1 MAIDNVPSTIAAL
14 LKYVRRSSCIVW
26 YADMHGNNQ
35 LLQTKYHLTQK
46 NGYGWSSMKSWFLIE
61 QAYLMQQLLPNN
73 WLNVHTILKKGVND
87 IVIMFNQISLAQNFV
102 VVKET
107 VNEINDWVEI
117 KLFFK
122 IMVKYN

>member
-1 MAIDNVPSTIAAL
+1 
-14 LKYVRRSSCIVW
+14 
-26 YADMHGNNQ
+26 
-35 LLQTKYHLTQK
+35 
-46 NGYGWSSMKSWFLIE
+46 MKSWFLIE

-87 IVIMFNQISLAQNFV
+87 IVIMSNQISLAQNFV

-117 KLFFK
+117 KLFSK
-122 IMVKYN
+122 IMVKYK

>member
-1 MAIDNVPSTIAAL
+1 
-14 LKYVRRSSCIVW
+14 
-26 YADMHGNNQ
+26 
-35 LLQTKYHLTQK
+35 
-46 NGYGWSSMKSWFLIE
+46 MKSWFLIE

-87 IVIMFNQISLAQNFV
+87 IVIMSNQISLAQNFV

-117 KLFFK
+117 KLCSK
-122 IMVKYN
+122 IMVTYN

>member
-1 MAIDNVPSTIAAL
+1 
-14 LKYVRRSSCIVW
+14 
-26 YADMHGNNQ
+26 
-35 LLQTKYHLTQK
+35 
-46 NGYGWSSMKSWFLIE
+46 MKSWFLIE

-87 IVIMFNQISLAQNFV
+87 IVIMSNQISLAQNFV
-102 VVKET
+102 IVKET

-117 KLFFK
+117 KLFSK

>member
-1 MAIDNVPSTIAAL
+1 
-14 LKYVRRSSCIVW
+14 
-26 YADMHGNNQ
+26 
-35 LLQTKYHLTQK
+35 
-46 NGYGWSSMKSWFLIE
+46 MKSWFLIE

-87 IVIMFNQISLAQNFV
+87 IVIMSNQISLAQNFV

-117 KLFFK
+117 KLFSK